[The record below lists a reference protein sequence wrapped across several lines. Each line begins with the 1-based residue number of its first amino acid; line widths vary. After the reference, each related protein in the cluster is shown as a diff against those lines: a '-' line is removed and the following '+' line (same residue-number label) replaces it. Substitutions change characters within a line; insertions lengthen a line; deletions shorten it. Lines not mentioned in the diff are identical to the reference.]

1 MPKRWVGV
9 IQDLS
14 ALERMDA
21 ALEALREGCRQPRM
35 HVMSG
40 RDPAIPADKHMVC
53 VGCGMIMIV
62 LGTAAALPNW
72 KQAQLRALHA
82 IGWVKFFPV
91 SVQHAAGPWYEPA
104 LE

>member
-9 IQDLS
+9 IQELS
-14 ALERMDA
+14 ALDRMDA

-35 HVMSG
+35 HLMSA
-40 RDPAIPADKHMVC
+40 RDPDLPADEHMIC
-53 VGCGMIMIV
+53 ANCGMIMIV
-62 LGTAAALPNW
+62 RGAAAVLPSW

-82 IGWVKFFPV
+82 IGWARLLPA